1 MIVKTTM
8 HLDSLCAAAL
18 LPHFQSGNLECSSV
32 SGGCLSVPGLAMDFV
47 ASEGHV
53 LQGGLSVVFDARA
66 RNSSKGGI
74 LVTSV
79 GTGDSDESAAADAAS
94 QWAMGVLPVIVSYIL
109 RSHVCEVEKLPM
121 IVGVEDSQERYGWTA
136 HLGPV
141 IGRAFGGSGSA
152 DSLLG
157 DLSQS
162 AAYIPVFHVLHPHAA
177 HRSLMWIETFA
188 ARYYTEGKV
197 DATCRLNN
205 KDFEEGR
212 RALMGWASNWET
224 TGAALLTKRQFV
236 LFEPTTLEQLKNSDN
251 LSQKL
256 NDAMSSKIQ

>member
-1 MIVKTTM
+1 M

-18 LPHFQSGNLECSSV
+18 LPHFQSRNLECSSV
-32 SGGCLSVPGLAMDFV
+32 SGGCLSVHGLAMDFV

-74 LVTSV
+74 RVTSV

-94 QWAMGVLPVIVSYIL
+94 QWATGVLPVIVSYIL

-152 DSLLG
+152 DSPLG

-162 AAYIPVFHVLHPHAA
+162 AVYIPRVIST
-177 HRSLMWIETFA
+177 R
-188 ARYYTEGKV
+188 
-197 DATCRLNN
+197 C
-205 KDFEEGR
+205 
-212 RALMGWASNWET
+212 
-224 TGAALLTKRQFV
+224 
-236 LFEPTTLEQLKNSDN
+236 
-251 LSQKL
+251 
-256 NDAMSSKIQ
+256 SS